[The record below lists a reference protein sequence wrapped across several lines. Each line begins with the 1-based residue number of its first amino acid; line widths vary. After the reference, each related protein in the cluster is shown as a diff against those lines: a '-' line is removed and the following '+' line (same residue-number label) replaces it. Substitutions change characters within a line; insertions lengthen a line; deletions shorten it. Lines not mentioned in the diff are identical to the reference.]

1 MMKPMSAL
9 LKVTI
14 LSILRSLQWG
24 WRLGCLLY
32 VTVEIPYYNNLYFN
46 IRKNVIF
53 KRQTNKP
60 IGNII
65 LVNKGI
71 ELYLFS
77 VYFNIEGVT
86 WCH

>member
-1 MMKPMSAL
+1 MGVGMSFVCDSRDFL
-9 LKVTI
+9 LQK
-14 LSILRSLQWG
+14 
-24 WRLGCLLY
+24 
-32 VTVEIPYYNNLYFN
+32 NLYFN

-60 IGNII
+60 VGNII